1 MTLSEFVTVL
11 NNNLGYLIDS
21 DPLTK
26 RKSNALILKGFL
38 LNFVS
43 ENDPDTEED
52 PDLYPLSQTDDFLG
66 RIYTGAKQIHFD
78 DANSILNR
86 LDCGAFYDFIC
97 SKAEPNK
104 STIEKLKND
113 FMLYGEKIDVND
125 YCYSLMK
132 ILEKILVERVNTDDH
147 SKMKNDQAMRL
158 LLEVNQECPLHKFH
172 AKKVPLLETYHDN
185 NINKFR
191 AKPKFTIINIYPSG
205 LKPNESIKF
214 DAIQK
219 KPSRP
224 NDDSNKLCICCKCA
238 SRYILKPNPEDYEYL
253 INVKRNIVSSSII
266 EETANQVTLEDDI
279 NEILNGLVNV
289 RLSEDAIE
297 ELRMRPLTLAN
308 KIYDEN
314 IDLKKHLTDNLPY
327 YHYIRKL
334 LQSLDDKQSIFETI
348 ATEVSLCFKK
358 ISRIN
363 SDQTNIYVGII
374 NWILEKS
381 GKDMNKF
388 RPAADKIAS
397 FFVQNCEVFDEIS
410 K

>member
-43 ENDPDTEED
+43 ENDHDSEEE

-66 RIYTGAKQIHFD
+66 RVFTGAKQIPFD
-78 DANSILNR
+78 DASSILNR
-86 LDCGAFYDFIC
+86 LDSGAFYDFVC
-97 SKAEPNK
+97 TKSEPDK
-104 STIEKLKND
+104 STIEKIKND
-113 FMLYGEKIDVND
+113 FMLYGEKIDVDD

-132 ILEKILVERVNTDDH
+132 ILEKILVERVNIDDH

-158 LLEVNQECPLHKFH
+158 LKEVNQECPLHKYH
-172 AKKVPLLETYHDN
+172 TNKVPLLETYHDA
-185 NINKFR
+185 NINQFR
-191 AKPKFTIINIYPSG
+191 TKPKFTIVNIYPSG
-205 LKPNESIKF
+205 LKNTDSIKF

-219 KPSRP
+219 KPSKP
-224 NDDSNKLCICCKCA
+224 NDDSNKLCVCNKCA
-238 SRYILKPNPEDYEYL
+238 SKYLLKPTPEKYEYL
-253 INVKRNIVSSSII
+253 LTVKNNILSSTLI
-266 EETANQVTLEDDI
+266 EETANEVTIEDDI
-279 NEILNGLVNV
+279 NEILNGLINV
-289 RLSEDAIE
+289 QLSDDNLE
-297 ELRMRPLTLAN
+297 ELRMKPLALAN
-308 KIYDEN
+308 KIYEEN
-314 IDLKKHLTDNLPY
+314 IDLKNHLTDNLPY

-334 LQSLDDKQSIFETI
+334 LQSLDDKQSVFDTI
-348 ATEVSLCFKK
+348 AMEVKLCFKK
-358 ISRIN
+358 VSKIESN
-363 SDQTNIYVGII
+363 QNNIYYGIM

-381 GKDMNKF
+381 GKDMIKF

-397 FFVQNCEVFDEIS
+397 FFIQNCEVFDEIS

>member
-26 RKSNALILKGFL
+26 RKSNALVLKGFL
-38 LNFVS
+38 LNFISADNPNS
-43 ENDPDTEED
+43 EDD

-66 RIYTGAKQIHFD
+66 RIYTGTKQIPFD

-86 LDCGAFYDFIC
+86 LDSGAFYDFVC
-97 SKAEPNK
+97 SKAEPDK
-104 STIEKLKND
+104 TTIEKLKN
-113 FMLYGEKIDVND
+113 FFLLYGEKIDVDD
-125 YCYSLMK
+125 YCYSLMI
-132 ILEKILVERVNTDDH
+132 ILKKILVERINTDDH

-172 AKKVPLLETYHDN
+172 TKKVPLLKTYHDA

-191 AKPKFTIINIYPSG
+191 AKPEFTIINIYPAG
-205 LKPNESIKF
+205 LKPMDSIKF

-219 KPSRP
+219 KPSQP
-224 NDDSNKLCICCKCA
+224 NDDSNKLCVCCKCA
-238 SRYILKPNPEDYEYL
+238 SKYTLKPNPKDYEYL
-253 INVKRNIVSSSII
+253 INVKRNITSSTII

-289 RLSEDAIE
+289 QLSKDNIE
-297 ELRMRPLTLAN
+297 ELRMKPLTLAN

-314 IDLKKHLTDNLPY
+314 IDLKQHLTDNLPY

-334 LQSLDDKQSIFETI
+334 LQSLDDKQSVFETI
-348 ATEVSLCFKK
+348 AMEVSLCFKK
-358 ISRIN
+358 ISKIN
-363 SDQTNIYVGII
+363 SEQTNIYVGII